1 METKRSNKV
10 VDSKLVASV
19 ALKMTLTENRM
30 EEQELKDQLST
41 SGIQAAAVNYGGD
54 AIGSVSK
61 IIERTVVAAK
71 REGVIKDIHCEEGA
85 VAGAAHEAL
94 MQIMSKAIGL
104 NIGGKIGI
112 ARHNDHISVAMVMEV
127 GLLHLNEVAVGMA
140 HRAIG

>member
-1 METKRSNKV
+1 MEAKNNGRV
-10 VDSKLVASV
+10 VDSKLVASA
-19 ALKMTLTENRM
+19 ALKMSLTEDRL
-30 EEQELKDQLST
+30 EEQQLKEQFAKH
-41 SGIQAAAVNYGGD
+41 GIHAAAVNYGGD
-54 AIGSVSK
+54 AISSVAK

-94 MQIMSKAIGL
+94 SQIMPMAVGL

-112 ARHNDHISVAMVMEV
+112 ARHNDHISVAMLMGI